1 MNKKLR
7 KPEFVSLLTNTAC
20 YCIFTT
26 RKNYSVSSETGHL
39 CYQWCF
45 DRFNFVNV
53 FLHHPLYSSE
63 KGFLG
68 LFIFEQCCLYTK
80 TQRRTLS
87 PAFLRFFVAKGLGE
101 SMHYGTGTQ
110 YFNTFLHSFCLYQS
124 WLRHPSILCSSH

>member
-26 RKNYSVSSETGHL
+26 RKNYSVSRETGHL

-53 FLHHPLYSSE
+53 FLHHPLRKFRANE
-63 KGFLG
+63 KYKQNVHL
-68 LFIFEQCCLYTK
+68 K
-80 TQRRTLS
+80 
-87 PAFLRFFVAKGLGE
+87 
-101 SMHYGTGTQ
+101 
-110 YFNTFLHSFCLYQS
+110 SFKIHIS
-124 WLRHPSILCSSH
+124 